1 MEQYAASFKGEAF
14 MFDCRRKLMVVG
26 FTITCSLVSRLAF
39 AADPAAPIRV
49 VVWDEQQPK
58 QKQAYPRFLGNQIA
72 SYLES
77 RSGLKVQS
85 VRLDDP
91 SQGLSDAILDECDVL
106 IWWGHVRQDRISER
120 KAQQIVARV
129 KAGKLSLLPLHS
141 AHWSMPFMVAMEE
154 RAKEDAL
161 GQLPED
167 QRSKTRVVFVD
178 SRIRRAPQ
186 RDTPLTPSSEI
197 RKQADG
203 TFLLLMKRP
212 NCCFPAYRPDG
223 KPSTL
228 HTLKVDH
235 PIARGLPEKF
245 TVPHTEMYD
254 EPFHVPPP
262 DEVVFEER
270 WELGERFRSG
280 AVWRIGKGKLFY
292 FRPGHETFNVY
303 FQPETLRV
311 VENAVRWMATESRAV
326 AKK

>member
-1 MEQYAASFKGEAF
+1 
-14 MFDCRRKLMVVG
+14 MFNCRRSRFVVG
-26 FTITCSLVSRLAF
+26 FAIISFLVPPFAF
-39 AADPAAPIRV
+39 ATDPGAPIRV
-49 VVWDEQQPK
+49 VVWDEQQPQ

-72 SYLES
+72 AYLRS
-77 RSGLKVQS
+77 RSDLKVQS

-91 SQGLSDAILDECDVL
+91 NQGLSDAILDQSEVL
-106 IWWGHVRQDRISER
+106 VWWGHVRQDRISER

-129 KAGKLSLLPLHS
+129 KTGKLSLLPLHS

-161 GQLPED
+161 GKLPED

-178 SRIRRAPQ
+178 SRIRRAPK

-197 RKQADG
+197 RKQDDG

-223 KPSTL
+223 RPSTL
-228 HTLKVDH
+228 HTLKADH
-235 PIARGLPEKF
+235 PIARGLPERF

-311 VENAVRWMATESRAV
+311 VENAVRWMATESRA
-326 AKK
+326 ALEK

>member
-1 MEQYAASFKGEAF
+1 
-14 MFDCRRKLMVVG
+14 MFNCRRSRFVVG
-26 FTITCSLVSRLAF
+26 FAIISFLVPPFAF
-39 AADPAAPIRV
+39 ATDPGAPIRV
-49 VVWDEQQPK
+49 VVWDEQQPQ

-72 SYLES
+72 AYLRS
-77 RSGLKVQS
+77 RSDLKVQS

-91 SQGLSDAILDECDVL
+91 NQGLSDAILDQSEVL
-106 IWWGHVRQDRISER
+106 VWWGHVRQDRISER

-129 KAGKLSLLPLHS
+129 KTGKLSLLPLHS

-161 GQLPED
+161 GELPED

-178 SRIRRAPQ
+178 SRIRRAPK

-197 RKQADG
+197 RKQDDG

-223 KPSTL
+223 RPSTL
-228 HTLKVDH
+228 HTLKADH
-235 PIARGLPEKF
+235 PIARGLPERF

-311 VENAVRWMATESRAV
+311 VENAVRWMATESRA
-326 AKK
+326 ALEK

>member
-1 MEQYAASFKGEAF
+1 
-14 MFDCRRKLMVVG
+14 MFDYRRKWRAVG
-26 FTITCSLVSRLAF
+26 FCIVSFLVSSLGS
-39 AADPAAPIRV
+39 AANPAAPIRV
-49 VVWDEQQPK
+49 VVWDEQQP
-58 QKQAYPRFLGNQIA
+58 QQTQAYPRFLGNQIA
-72 SYLES
+72 SYLGS
-77 RSGLKVQS
+77 RSGLKVRS

-91 SQGLSDAILDECDVL
+91 NQGLSDAILDQCDVL

-129 KAGKLSLLPLHS
+129 KTGKLSLLPLHS

-161 GQLPED
+161 GKLPED

-178 SRIRRAPQ
+178 SRIRRAPK

-197 RKQADG
+197 RKQDDG

-245 TVPHTEMYD
+245 IVPHTEMYD

-303 FQPETLRV
+303 FQPETLQV
-311 VENAVRWMATESRAV
+311 LENAVRWMAAEGRATPE
-326 AKK
+326 K